1 MMWDS
6 PFILVSLGVA
16 FVFVVR
22 SIVTQRKRNP
32 RGLPLPPGPKG
43 LPVLG
48 NIFQFPKALLWEE
61 YDKLCKQHGNASP
74 LDPVYKYILNRSSVG
89 DIIYMKAPGQG
100 LLVLGSQRRVDDLL
114 EKRAANY
121 SDRPVFPTIEM

>member
-6 PFILVSLGVA
+6 PLILLPLGTIC
-16 FVFVVR
+16 VFFVR
-22 SIVTQRKRNP
+22 SIIAQRKRNP

-61 YDKLCKQHGNASP
+61 YDKLCKEHGMSSSNRA
-74 LDPVYKYILNRSSVG
+74 VYQWY
-89 DIIYMKAPGQG
+89 
-100 LLVLGSQRRVDDLL
+100 
-114 EKRAANY
+114 
-121 SDRPVFPTIEM
+121 